1 MKKISKLL
9 VVLMLIALILPF
21 SVFAG
26 GKKESKDVSADSGK
40 KGGVLVFGR
49 SGDSTGL
56 DPARETDGESYMV
69 CDNIYD
75 TLVQFKAG
83 TTEIEPGLAESWDIS
98 ADGLEYVFKLRKG
111 VKFHDGTDF
120 TAEDVVFSLERQLKE
135 DHPYYKMGPWKYWG
149 AMDMNNI
156 VEDIVA
162 VDDYTVKFILQRPEA
177 PFIANLAMN
186 FAAIVSPEAVEKYG
200 EAFPQNPVGTGPFK
214 FVQWLKDDSITID
227 RFEEYWGEKA
237 YLDRVIFRAI
247 PDATA
252 RYLALKAGEVDLID
266 YPSPDDIDEMRAD
279 SSLKLI
285 TQEGLNVGYL
295 SFNNDRKPFDNKLV
309 RQALNYAIN
318 RDDVIKGVYGEFGAP
333 AKNPIP
339 PTMWSYN
346 DDIKPYPYDPAKAK
360 KLLAEAG
367 YPNGFKTTFWYMP
380 VSRPYMVN
388 AAKAAEIM
396 QAQFK
401 EIGVETELVTYEWGT
416 YLDKTDN
423 GEHDMCFLGWTGDNG
438 DPDNFL
444 HMLLSIAAAEK
455 PAMNNAFW
463 RNEEYNDLVEEAKK
477 ATDPDKR
484 VKLYRKAQEIF
495 HEECPWAPI
504 AHSIV
509 VAPMKKEV
517 MDFVLYPTSKRVF
530 HKVWLKK

>member
-1 MKKISKLL
+1 MKKITRFLMVMILLSAVLLTFSCSKE
-9 VVLMLIALILPF
+9 AETTEK
-21 SVFAG
+21 AG
-26 GKKESKDVSADSGK
+26 GDKT
-40 KGGVLVFGR
+40 GGVLVFGR

-56 DPARETDGESYMV
+56 DPARETDGESYMI
-69 CDNIYD
+69 CDNVYE

-83 TTEIEPGLAESWDIS
+83 TTEIEPGLAESWEIS
-98 ADGLEYVFKLRKG
+98 ADGLEYVFNLRKG

-120 TAEDVVFSLERQLKE
+120 TASDVVFSLERQLKE
-135 DHPYYKMGPWKYWG
+135 DHPYYKMGPWKYWS

-156 VEDIVA
+156 VQDVIA
-162 VDDYTVKFILQRPEA
+162 VDDNTVKFILQRPEA

-266 YPSPDDIDEMRAD
+266 YPSPDDIAEMKENKD
-279 SSLKLI
+279 LKLI

-295 SFNNDRKPFDNKLV
+295 SFNNDKKPFDNKLV

-346 DDIKPYPYDPAKAK
+346 DDIEAYPYDPAKAK

-367 YPNGFKTTFWYMP
+367 YPDGFKTTFWYMP

-438 DPDNFL
+438 DPDNFM

-463 RNEEYNDLVEEAKK
+463 KNEEYNALVEEAKK
-477 ATDPDKR
+477 ATDFNKR
-484 VKLYRKAQEIF
+484 VELYKKGQEIF
-495 HEECPWAPI
+495 HEEAPWAPI

-509 VAPMKKEV
+509 VAPMKNEV

>member
-1 MKKISKLL
+1 MKKISKML
-9 VVLMLIALILPF
+9 VVLLLLTVVLF
-21 SVFAG
+21 SFSCSKKAEETAQAG
-26 GKKESKDVSADSGK
+26 GEK

-56 DPARETDGESYMV
+56 DPARETDGESYMIA
-69 CDNIYD
+69 DNVYE

-83 TTEIEPGLAESWDIS
+83 TTEIEPGLAKSWDIS
-98 ADGLEYVFKLRKG
+98 ADGLEYTFHLRSG

-120 TAEDVVFSLERQLKE
+120 SSDSVVFSLERQFIE
-135 DHPYYKMGPWKYWG
+135 DHAYYKMGPWKYWG

-156 VEDIVA
+156 VKEVVA
-162 VDDYTVKFILQRPEA
+162 VDANTVKIVLQRPEA
-177 PFIANLAMN
+177 PFLANLAMN
-186 FAAIVSPEAVEKYG
+186 FAAIVSPAAVTKYG
-200 EAFPQNPVGTGPFK
+200 DAFPQNPVGTGPFK
-214 FVQWLKDDSITID
+214 FVQWLKDDSITLD

-266 YPSPDDIDEMRAD
+266 YPSPDDISEMKAD
-279 SSLKLI
+279 PSLKLI

-295 SFNNDRKPFDNKLV
+295 SFNNEKKPFDNKLV

-318 RDDVIKGVYGEFGAP
+318 RDDIIKGVYGEFGTP

-339 PTMWSYN
+339 PTMWGYN
-346 DDIKPYPYDPAKAK
+346 DDIEAYPYDPAKAK
-360 KLLAEAG
+360 ELLKEAG
-367 YPNGFKTTFWYMP
+367 YPDGFKTTFWYMP

-438 DPDNFL
+438 DPDNFM
-444 HMLLSIAAAEK
+444 HMLLSIAAAKK

-463 RNEEYNDLVEEAKK
+463 INEEYNAIVEEAKK
-477 ATDPDKR
+477 ESDPAKRTD
-484 VKLYRKAQEIF
+484 LYRKGQEIF
-495 HEECPWAPI
+495 HEDAPWAPI

-530 HKVWLKK
+530 HKVWLKKD

>member
-1 MKKISKLL
+1 MKKIPKMLVIVFLLTAVLFSFSCSKK
-9 VVLMLIALILPF
+9 AEET
-21 SVFAG
+21 A
-26 GKKESKDVSADSGK
+26 SADSGK

-56 DPARETDGESYMV
+56 DPARETDGESYMIA
-69 CDNIYD
+69 DNVYE

-83 TTEIEPGLAESWDIS
+83 TTEIEPALAESWDIS
-98 ADGLEYVFKLRKG
+98 ADGLEYVFHLRSG

-120 TAEDVVFSLERQLKE
+120 SADAVVFSLERQFIE

-156 VEDIVA
+156 VKEVIA
-162 VDDYTVKFILQRPEA
+162 VDANTVKVVLQRPEA
-177 PFIANLAMN
+177 PFLANLAMN
-186 FAAIVSPEAVEKYG
+186 FAAIVSPSAVEKYG
-200 EAFPQNPVGTGPFK
+200 DAFPQNPVGTGPFK
-214 FVQWLKDDSITID
+214 FVQWLKDDSITLD
-227 RFEEYWGEKA
+227 RFEDYWGEKS

-266 YPSPDDIDEMRAD
+266 YPSPDDIDEMKAD
-279 SSLKLI
+279 PSLKLI

-295 SFNNDRKPFDNKLV
+295 AFNFEKKPFDNKLV

-318 RDDVIKGVYGEFGAP
+318 KEDIIKGVYGEFGTP

-339 PTMWSYN
+339 PTMWGYN
-346 DDIKPYPYDPAKAK
+346 DDIKAYPYDPAKAK
-360 KLLAEAG
+360 ELLKEAG
-367 YPNGFKTTFWYMP
+367 YPNGFKTSFWYMP

-396 QAQFK
+396 QAQFRA
-401 EIGVETELVTYEWGT
+401 IGVETELVTYEWGT

-438 DPDNFL
+438 DPDNFM

-455 PAMNNAFW
+455 PAMNVSFW
-463 RNEEYNDLVEEAKK
+463 KNEEYNALVEEAK
-477 ATDPDKR
+477 TESDPAKR
-484 VKLYRKAQEIF
+484 AELYKKGQEIF
-495 HEECPWAPI
+495 HEEAPWAPI

-530 HKVWLKK
+530 HKVWLKKD